1 MSLDKRV
8 SDSSNSPAPKIAMPK
23 TELSAEEFIG
33 MLEKLLS
40 GESTGQEAAEEM
52 KAKRSEIVANR
63 NKLLG
68 PHHQQ

>member
-8 SDSSNSPAPKIAMPK
+8 PGLPNRSEPKIALPK
-23 TELSAEEFIG
+23 TEFSAAEFIG

-40 GESTGQEAAEEM
+40 GDVTGQEAAKDME
-52 KAKRSEIVANR
+52 AKRAEIVENR